1 MSPRRVPVSGTS
13 IAVTATLETS
23 ATVNGMWVMGADP
36 APDLA
41 RAFRRYP
48 LAGVAD
54 RIAAPALVLDAE
66 NDQFL
71 KGEPAGVQ
79 TDRPVRPRL

>member
-1 MSPRRVPVSGTS
+1 MSPRRVPVSGAS
-13 IAVTATLETS
+13 IAATATSETS
-23 ATVNGMWVMGADP
+23 AIVNGMWVMGADP

-41 RAFRRYP
+41 HAFRRYP

-54 RIAAPALVLDAE
+54 RMAAPALVLDAE

-71 KGEPAGVQ
+71 KGEPARAQ
-79 TDRPVRPRL
+79 TD

>member
-1 MSPRRVPVSGTS
+1 
-13 IAVTATLETS
+13 
-23 ATVNGMWVMGADP
+23 MWVMGADP

-79 TDRPVRPRL
+79 TD

>member
-1 MSPRRVPVSGTS
+1 LPG
-13 IAVTATLETS
+13 
-23 ATVNGMWVMGADP
+23 
-36 APDLA
+36 
-41 RAFRRYP
+41 AFRRYL

-79 TDRPVRPRL
+79 TDRPARPRL